1 MASYVALLRAVNV
14 GGTGKL
20 PMAELRA
27 MCEEAGFESV
37 KTYIA
42 SGNVVFR
49 SSDSEDK
56 VKSIIEKRLE
66 DYAGKKVDVY
76 VRTVREMKDL
86 VEVNPYADEPGNKTA
101 VIFLDQKPPAGLDAI
116 ASGVKD
122 EKFQGA
128 DREIFVSYPDGL
140 GTTKLTFDKK
150 VIRGTTRNI
159 NTVTKL
165 AEMAAGL

>member
-37 KTYIA
+37 STYIA
-42 SGNVVFR
+42 SGNVVFK
-49 SSDSEDK
+49 SGDSEEK

-76 VRTVREMKDL
+76 VRSVREMKDL
-86 VEVNPYADEPGNKTA
+86 VEINPFSKEPGDKTA
-101 VIFLDQKPPAGLDAI
+101 VLFMDQKPPADLDSVAK
-116 ASGVKD
+116 GVRD
-122 EKFQGA
+122 EKFKGA
-128 DREIFVSYPDGL
+128 DREIFISYPDGL
-140 GTTKLTFDKK
+140 GTSKLGFDEKK
-150 VIRGTTRNI
+150 IHGTTRNM
-159 NTVTKL
+159 NTVKKL
-165 AEMAAGL
+165 AEMAADL

>member
-37 KTYIA
+37 ETYIA
-42 SGNVVFR
+42 SGNVVFK
-49 SSDSEDK
+49 SGDSEDK

-66 DYAGKKVDVY
+66 AYAGKKVDVY

-86 VEVNPYADEPGNKTA
+86 VEVNPYPKEPGNKTA
-101 VIFLDQKPPAGLDAI
+101 VLFLDQKPPADLDAI
-116 ASGVKD
+116 ASGIKD
-122 EKFQGA
+122 EKFEGA
-128 DREIFVSYPDGL
+128 AREIFISYPDGL
-140 GTTKLTFDKK
+140 GTTKLAFDKK
-150 VIRGTTRNI
+150 VIHGTTRNM
-159 NTVTKL
+159 NTVAKL
-165 AEMAAGL
+165 AEMAADL